1 MSAMLAKDLLLMVK
15 VGLLLAGIL
24 LPFVLF
30 GASPMLLL
38 TAVLGSW
45 LGIVAKRVAG

>member
-1 MSAMLAKDLLLMVK
+1 MLARDLLLMVK
-15 VGLLLAGIL
+15 VGLLLAGL
-24 LPFVLF
+24 MLPFVWF
-30 GASPMLLL
+30 GNADPLLLL